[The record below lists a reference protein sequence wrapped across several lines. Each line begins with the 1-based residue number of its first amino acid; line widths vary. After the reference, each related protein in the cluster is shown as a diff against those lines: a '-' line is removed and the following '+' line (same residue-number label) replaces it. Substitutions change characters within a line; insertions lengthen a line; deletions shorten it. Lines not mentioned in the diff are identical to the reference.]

1 MRKISSTQDF
11 KASKTETLD
20 CTKLLLERKARK
32 EMVTKHGVLWF
43 ILYEL
48 FALDG
53 YSENIIT
60 MEEFKHNVYLMLIIT
75 PVFLIISYSFLIL
88 ITFLGGIQ

>member
-1 MRKISSTQDF
+1 MRKISS
-11 KASKTETLD
+11 ASKTETLD
-20 CTKLLLERKARK
+20 CTKLLLERKERK
-32 EMVTKHGVLWF
+32 EIINKHGALWF

-53 YSENIIT
+53 SNEDIMT
-60 MEEFKHNVYLMLIIT
+60 MEEFKHNFLLMLIIT
-75 PVFLIISYSFLIL
+75 PIFLIISYSFLIL

>member
-32 EMVTKHGVLWF
+32 EIIEQHGVIWYL
-43 ILYEL
+43 LYEL

-75 PVFLIISYSFLIL
+75 PIFLIISYSFLIL
-88 ITFLGGIQ
+88 ITFLGGV

>member
-1 MRKISSTQDF
+1 MRKVSSTQDF

-32 EMVTKHGVLWF
+32 EIINKHGMIWYL
-43 ILYEL
+43 LYEL

-53 YSENIIT
+53 SNEDIMT
-60 MEEFKHNVYLMLIIT
+60 MEEFKHNFLLMLIIT

-88 ITFLGGIQ
+88 ITFLGGV